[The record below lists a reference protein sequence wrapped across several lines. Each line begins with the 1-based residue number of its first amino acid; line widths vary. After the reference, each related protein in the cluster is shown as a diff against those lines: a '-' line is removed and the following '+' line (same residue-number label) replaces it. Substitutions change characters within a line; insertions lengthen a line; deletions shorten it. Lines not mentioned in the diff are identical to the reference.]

1 MNVKFE
7 YEQIHQRNVFDLR
20 PYPVQD
26 CKKDLNLFT

>member
-7 YEQIHQRNVFDLR
+7 YEHIHQRNVFDLR